1 MSARDANACHNHPR
15 THPFRVMQ
23 FAWWRFTLRAAE
35 APVEER
41 INHTMPMADPAEV
54 AEAMLSLCADVAT
67 VQQYR
72 ISKST
77 ARYGCLSVS

>member
-15 THPFRVMQ
+15 NHPFRVMQ
-23 FAWWRFTLRAAE
+23 FAWCRFILRAAD
-35 APVEER
+35 ALVEES
-41 INHTMPMADPAEV
+41 INHTMPMVDPAEV

>member
-15 THPFRVMQ
+15 NHPFRVMQ
-23 FAWWRFTLRAAE
+23 FAWWRFTLLAAE

-67 VQQYR
+67 AQQYR

>member
-15 THPFRVMQ
+15 NHPFRVMQ
-23 FAWWRFTLRAAE
+23 FAWWRFILRAAD